1 MKVSIDVDGDDGD
14 EKTRGRVAGVQ
25 AAEQRRPPVDGV
37 KLPAH
42 QDQDPD
48 PGRQGGQR
56 QGKAAALHPQRCCH
70 QARGSDIL
78 ILFVCY
84 VLYTLDISTYKTCIH
99 NSHSLCS
106 EYSR

>member
-14 EKTRGRVAGVQ
+14 EKTRGRVDGVQ

-42 QDQDPD
+42 QDQDAD

-56 QGKAAALHPQRCCH
+56 QGEAAALHRQRCCH

-78 ILFVCY
+78 ILFVC
-84 VLYTLDISTYKTCIH
+84 
-99 NSHSLCS
+99 
-106 EYSR
+106 